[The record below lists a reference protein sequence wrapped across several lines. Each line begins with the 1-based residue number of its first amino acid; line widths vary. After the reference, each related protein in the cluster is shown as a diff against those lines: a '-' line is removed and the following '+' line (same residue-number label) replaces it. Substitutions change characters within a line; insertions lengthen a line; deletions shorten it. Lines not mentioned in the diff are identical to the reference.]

1 MSGGRQASA
10 QDWRGC
16 LCPHDL
22 PRSPG
27 PKHGCPAS
35 CPGSWW
41 GSLRL
46 QLWAGGGGGL
56 RPWAP
61 KGPWR
66 AIQGHSW
73 REAGRNSVEKSSQ
86 ELSFGSSAGGRE
98 GRKEKQA
105 GPAGLGP
112 SPGAGN
118 GLGASGWCLS
128 AEGAPR
134 TGGLGRGGQRRVPAE
149 GPRADAHPRTFTPG
163 LCPLSCSL
171 PPPPAAS
178 PDHVGRL
185 LGNCLPLC
193 RVFPRP
199 GHRAIRHH
207 RWPGAAPA
215 AAAGQAQC
223 RARRG
228 EPTRESRPYS
238 ALCRGRPCCPQVPR
252 SPPFPS
258 SPSASRPGH
267 LLELLPS
274 AGPRGCLPPSTV

>member
-1 MSGGRQASA
+1 M
-10 QDWRGC
+10 
-16 LCPHDL
+16 
-22 PRSPG
+22 
-27 PKHGCPAS
+27 
-35 CPGSWW
+35 
-41 GSLRL
+41 
-46 QLWAGGGGGL
+46 
-56 RPWAP
+56 
-61 KGPWR
+61 
-66 AIQGHSW
+66 
-73 REAGRNSVEKSSQ
+73 EKSSQ
-86 ELSFGSSAGGRE
+86 ELSFGSSAGEKGGRRNRL
-98 GRKEKQA
+98 GLQA
-105 GPAGLGP
+105 LVP

-118 GLGASGWCLS
+118 GLGASGRCLS

-185 LGNCLPLC
+185 LGNRLPLC

-199 GHRAIRHH
+199 GHRAIGHH
-207 RWPGAAPA
+207 RRPGAAPA

-223 RARRG
+223 RAGRG
-228 EPTRESRPYS
+228 EPTRESHPYT
-238 ALCRGRPCCPQVPR
+238 ALCRGRPCRPQVPR

-258 SPSASRPGH
+258 SPSASRPGP

-274 AGPRGCLPPSTV
+274 AGPRGCLHPSTI